1 MEMDDT
7 TKKEYLKGHGLLV
20 LSVEGVVGH
29 LV

>member
-7 TKKEYLKGHGLLV
+7 TKKEYLKGQGLLV
-20 LSVEGVVGH
+20 LIVEVVGH